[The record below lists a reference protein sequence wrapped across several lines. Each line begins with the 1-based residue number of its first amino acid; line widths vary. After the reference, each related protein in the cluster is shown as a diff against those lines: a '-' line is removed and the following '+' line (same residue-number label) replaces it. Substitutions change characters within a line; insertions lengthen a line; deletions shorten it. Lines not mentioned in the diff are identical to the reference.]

1 MPVARL
7 LPTLPGPYCLALLLG
22 MATGCGHAP
31 TEPDNSRPPAA
42 LWQDVVAAN
51 EAGDMEQVTHLLEAW
66 PADPAQT
73 EQTHA
78 ALTWRLGLRIESGQV
93 AGALQD
99 LELLRSQ
106 YEGQGRSRS
115 LRLLPGSALQGAVL
129 DGLLQ
134 RARHEAEGSTPDLLR
149 AGEALLAARTLVHE
163 GSADA
168 QRLEASERWVSTAML
183 QDLLAPLEL
192 TPPAGPCALALAD
205 HFMLGEEVFASVLQ
219 RWTRQ
224 GNEAGVR
231 VVLLGLRS
239 GQTRVGLRRV
249 PAESST
255 AEEQALSERAA
266 ELGLTLVGYADAAQV
281 QDSLGLEPQAA
292 ALLCADAQGRIVARA
307 AQRSLDPRVLE
318 PAFQRLARR

>member
-7 LPTLPGPYCLALLLG
+7 LPALPGPYWPALLLS
-22 MATGCGHAP
+22 MIAGCGGAP
-31 TEPDNSRPPAA
+31 TAPEDSPRPAA
-42 LWQDVVAAN
+42 QWQELLAAN
-51 EAGDMEQVTHLLEAW
+51 EAGDAEQVARLLEAW
-66 PADPAQT
+66 PVDPAQT
-73 EQTHA
+73 RETHA

-93 AGALQD
+93 AGALED
-99 LELLRSQ
+99 LELLRAQ
-106 YEGQGRSRS
+106 YDGQGRSRS
-115 LRLLPGSALQGAVL
+115 LRPLPGSALEGAAL

-134 RARHEAEGSTPDLLR
+134 RARYEAEGSTPDLRR
-149 AGEALLAARTLVHE
+149 AREALQAARTLVRE

-168 QRLEASERWVSTAML
+168 QRLEATERWASTPSL
-183 QDLLAPLEL
+183 EDLLALLEHPPLN
-192 TPPAGPCALALAD
+192 GPCALALAD
-205 HFMLGEEVFASVLQ
+205 HFMLGEEVFASVLE

-224 GNEAGVR
+224 GVEAGVR

-249 PAESST
+249 PAGSSL

-266 ELGLTLVGYADAAQV
+266 ELGLTLVGFADAIQV
-281 QDSLGLEPQAA
+281 QDALGLEPQTA
-292 ALLCADAQGRIVARA
+292 ALLCADGQGRIVARA